1 MKGDREP
8 APVSKKAQ
16 SMNTEKTT
24 YEKKAAVKNGVT
36 RLFVVAL
43 SVALEV
49 IFIFLIIHWLGEK
62 APWVEVL
69 LRLFAFFLVVGIYSL
84 DKSASIKMPWLIL
97 IMAFPVLGVILYMM
111 IGLSG
116 STRRMRQRYEKIDRI
131 LLPLLTQDPRIT
143 KNLAEMSSA
152 ASGIACYLKKYSG
165 YPAYQNTDVTYY
177 GDASDGLEAQLKD
190 LALAEHFIFME
201 YHAIEQAEAFD
212 RILAVLKERVA
223 AGVEVRIFYD
233 DIGSI
238 GFVSLDFVR
247 RMEALGIKCRV
258 FNPLF
263 PLLNVF
269 FDNRDH
275 RKITVID
282 GQVGYTGGYNLAN
295 EYFNLTHPYGHW
307 KDTGIR
313 LEGDAVRSMT
323 VTFLE
328 MWNAVKDRDIDDTD
342 FLKYLPQVTHI
353 ASETGFVIPYA
364 DSPLDEVH
372 VGEDV
377 YISIAEQARH
387 YVYYMTPYLIITD
400 EMNHAFCL
408 AARRGVDVRI
418 ITPGIPDKKII
429 YQVTRSYYNRL
440 VKNGVKIYEYT
451 PGFCHAKMC
460 VSDDLLAT
468 CGTINLDY
476 RSLYHH
482 FENGCLLYDC
492 AGVIDIKRD
501 FDETFPM
508 CADVTEKYKT
518 GRSAF
523 LTFGQLILRLF
534 APLM

>member
-1 MKGDREP
+1 
-8 APVSKKAQ
+8 
-16 SMNTEKTT
+16 MNNEKPTL
-24 YEKKAAVKNGVT
+24 EKKAAYKNGVA
-36 RLFVVAL
+36 RMIFVAF

-49 IFIFLIIHWLGEK
+49 TFIFLIIHWLGEY
-62 APWVEVL
+62 APWIEVL
-69 LRLFAFFLVVGIYSL
+69 LRIVAFLLILGIYSQ

-97 IMAFPVLGVILYMM
+97 IMAFPVLGTVLYIL

-116 STRRMRQRYEKIDRI
+116 STRKMRQRYEQIDRI
-131 LLPLLTQDPRIT
+131 LLPLLVQDERI
-143 KNLAEMSSA
+143 KNSLEEMSPA
-152 ASGIACYLKKYSG
+152 AAGIAHYLKEHSG
-165 YPAYQNTDVTYY
+165 YPSYRNTDVIYY
-177 GDASDGLEAQLKD
+177 SDAADGLEAQLKD

-201 YHAIEQAEAFD
+201 YHAIEEAEAFD
-212 RILAVLKERVA
+212 RILEVLKDRVE
-223 AGVEVRIFYD
+223 AGVDVRIFYD

-238 GFVSLDFVR
+238 GFINTDFVR
-247 RMEALGIKCRV
+247 RMEGLGIKCRV

-282 GQVGYTGGYNLAN
+282 GQVGYTGGYNIAN

-307 KDTGIR
+307 KDTGLR
-313 LEGDAVRSMT
+313 LEGDAVQSLT

-328 MWNAVKDRDIDDTD
+328 MWNAVKEDDEDDRD
-342 FLKYLPQVTHI
+342 FLQYLPKSTHI
-353 ASETGFVIPYA
+353 AAETGFVIPYA

-377 YISIAEQARH
+377 YISVAEQAQH

-400 EMNHAFCL
+400 EMNHAFSL
-408 AARRGVDVRI
+408 AAKRGVDVRI

-429 YQVTRSYYNRL
+429 YAVTRSYYNRL
-440 VKNGVKIYEYT
+440 VKNGVRIYEYT

-460 VSDDLLAT
+460 VSDDVMAT

-482 FENGCLLYDC
+482 FENGCLLYGC
-492 AGVIDIKRD
+492 GSVVDIKRD
-501 FDETFPM
+501 FDETFPQ
-508 CADVTEKYKT
+508 CEDVTEKYRT

-523 LTFGQLILRLF
+523 LTIGQLILRLF

>member
-1 MKGDREP
+1 MNN
-8 APVSKKAQ
+8 KKP
-16 SMNTEKTT
+16 T

-36 RLFVVAL
+36 RLIFVVFSITLEIVFLFLLILRLGENAPW
-43 SVALEV
+43 LEV
-49 IFIFLIIHWLGEK
+49 VLRIAAFL
-62 APWVEVL
+62 
-69 LRLFAFFLVVGIYSL
+69 LVIGIYSQ

-97 IMAFPVLGVILYMM
+97 IMAFPVLGVILYIM

-116 STRRMRQRYEKIDRI
+116 STRKMRQRYEKIDRI
-131 LLPLLTQDPRIT
+131 LLPLLVQDPRI
-143 KNLAEMSSA
+143 NSSLEEMSPA
-152 ASGIACYLKKYSG
+152 AAGIAHYLKEQSG
-165 YPAYQNTDVTYY
+165 YPTYRNTDITYY
-177 GDASDGLEAQLKD
+177 SDASDGLEAQLKD

-201 YHAIEQAEAFD
+201 YHAIEDAESFD
-212 RILAVLKERVA
+212 RILNVLKDRVA
-223 AGVEVRIFYD
+223 AGVDVRIFYD

-238 GFVSLDFVR
+238 GFVNTDFVK
-247 RMEALGIKCRV
+247 RMESLGIRCRV

-263 PLLNVF
+263 PLLNIF

-282 GQVGYTGGYNLAN
+282 GQVGYTGGYNIAN

-313 LEGDAVRSMT
+313 LEGDAVRSLT

-328 MWNAVKDRDIDDTD
+328 MWNAVRDHDIDDTD
-342 FLKYLPQVTHI
+342 FLQYLPVSTHI

-400 EMNHAFCL
+400 EMNHAFGL

-482 FENGCLLYDC
+482 FENGCLMYDC
-492 AGVIDIKRD
+492 ASVIDIKRD
-501 FDETFPM
+501 FDETFPQ
-508 CADVTEKYKT
+508 CTDVTEKYKT
-518 GRSAF
+518 GRNAF

>member
-1 MKGDREP
+1 
-8 APVSKKAQ
+8 
-16 SMNTEKTT
+16 MNNEKPTL
-24 YEKKAAVKNGVT
+24 EKKAAYKNGVA
-36 RLFVVAL
+36 RMIFVTF

-49 IFIFLIIHWLGEK
+49 TFIFLIIHWLGEY
-62 APWVEVL
+62 APWIEVL
-69 LRLFAFFLVVGIYSL
+69 LRIAAFLLILGIYSQ

-97 IMAFPVLGVILYMM
+97 IMAFPVLGTVLYML

-116 STRRMRQRYEKIDRI
+116 STRKMRQRYEQIDRI
-131 LLPLLTQDPRIT
+131 LLPLLVQDERI
-143 KNLAEMSSA
+143 KNSLEEMSPA
-152 ASGIACYLKKYSG
+152 AAGIAHYLKEHSG
-165 YPAYQNTDVTYY
+165 YPSYRNTDVIYY
-177 GDASDGLEAQLKD
+177 SDAADGLEAQLKD
-190 LALAEHFIFME
+190 MALAEHFIFME
-201 YHAIEQAEAFD
+201 YHAIEEAEAFD
-212 RILAVLKERVA
+212 RILDVLKDRVA
-223 AGVEVRIFYD
+223 AGVDVRIFYD

-238 GFVSLDFVR
+238 GFVNTDFVK

-282 GQVGYTGGYNLAN
+282 GQVGYTGGYNIAN
-295 EYFNLTHPYGHW
+295 EYFNLTHPYGYW
-307 KDTGIR
+307 KDTGLR
-313 LEGDAVRSMT
+313 LEGDAVQSLT

-328 MWNAVKDRDIDDTD
+328 MWNAVKEDDEDDRD
-342 FLKYLPQVTHI
+342 FLQYLPKSTHI
-353 ASETGFVIPYA
+353 AAENGFVIPYA

-377 YISIAEQARH
+377 YISVAEQAQH

-400 EMNHAFCL
+400 EMNHAFSL
-408 AARRGVDVRI
+408 AAKRGVDVRI

-429 YQVTRSYYNRL
+429 YAVTRSYYNRL
-440 VKNGVKIYEYT
+440 VKNGVRIYEYT

-482 FENGCLLYDC
+482 FENGCLLYGC
-492 AGVIDIKRD
+492 GSVVDIKRD
-501 FDETFPM
+501 FDETFPQ
-508 CADVTEKYKT
+508 CEDVTEKYRT

-523 LTFGQLILRLF
+523 LTIGQLILRLF